1 MGIFHIIWACIVGF
15 FAGLCARVLIAHNH
29 MGLIMTTV
37 LGIVGSLVG
46 GFIASLI
53 WRPRNERFHPAGFL
67 FSILGAVIVLW
78 LAHKL
83 GWNF

>member
-15 FAGLCARVLIAHNH
+15 FAGLLARLLVGHAH

-37 LGIVGSLVG
+37 LGIVGSLIG

-53 WRPRNERFHPAGFL
+53 WRPRNEKFHPAGFL
-67 FSILGAVIVLW
+67 MSILGAVLVLW
-78 LAHKL
+78 IAHKL
-83 GWNF
+83 GY